1 MDTATALSSNGQKTE
16 AIKQELIDIE
26 VEDFQKIC
34 RTCMSRD
41 KLKGIRDV
49 LNKDGVKLTELFKH
63 YLEVDSI
70 NNQNMPQNICTK
82 CTKEIFK
89 FYVFKQQCLHYDK
102 LFKERLTKKE
112 RLVYEDNDYTNDNKF
127 EILMDD
133 DDDYHDDAD
142 DPPDS
147 PDYYDE
153 EFKPEKPSKSA
164 KPPPADAGDRN
175 DQIKREKADFGEIY
189 DDDEDDEDEEW
200 SEDDEKPLIQTLI
213 KTEDELNCKVCSEEF
228 KTAEE
233 LKAHQEEQNHVAK
246 KKRSN
251 KLKKCKYCDKEVA
264 AYKMR
269 QHLRVHTKEKPFVCK
284 VCGQSFSLAGNL
296 KRHKMI
302 HSGERPHVCQ
312 ICGKGFIQST
322 QLKRHEI
329 GFCDGERRMNPE
341 AGCKICGRIFKR
353 QWAYNLHM
361 QKHDRGDGNVE
372 KEPEVN
378 EEEKPFKCEVCDK
391 GFKTKNYLTAHMV
404 KHGER
409 SFLCSDCGKGF
420 YTNAALVSHLKVHT
434 GVRPYSCIL
443 CSKSFAHSGT
453 YDTHMLGHKGIR
465 PHKCKICD
473 KSFMQAPHLTYHMR
487 THTGERSF
495 VCSFCGKTFALK
507 GNLTVHTRI
516 HTGETP
522 YLCVICN
529 RGFYDSSSLKKH
541 RKSHNNTTVVYRE
554 TDVLT
559 EDDQRTINVCSIC
572 GKIFVDMDDLDKHL
586 RYHKQVNVPVE
597 TIQIV
602 HASNVKEE
610 IAEVPTSE
618 NIVTL

>member
-312 ICGKGFIQST
+312 ICGKGISSKRH
-322 QLKRHEI
+322 LKRHIRLVHDSPKES
-329 GFCDGERRMNPE
+329 NT
-341 AGCKICGRIFKR
+341 CKICGRTFVFAK
-353 QWAYNLHM
+353 AYRTHLL
-361 QKHDRGDGNVE
+361 KHD
-372 KEPEVN
+372 
-378 EEEKPFKCEVCDK
+378 EKPKQ
-391 GFKTKNYLTAHMV
+391 
-404 KHGER
+404 
-409 SFLCSDCGKGF
+409 FLCTFCGK
-420 YTNAALVSHLKVHT
+420 S
-434 GVRPYSCIL
+434 YSRKYYL
-443 CSKSFAHSGT
+443 
-453 YDTHMLGHKGIR
+453 DMHK
-465 PHKCKICD
+465 
-473 KSFMQAPHLTYHMR
+473 R
-487 THTGERSF
+487 THTGSKPHQCHICEKSF
-495 VCSFCGKTFALK
+495 TIYMYLKRHLISHSDEKKFECKICGKKTKTDNALQQHMLLHTGVKPYGCDMCGRYFAVK
-507 GNLTVHTRI
+507 GNLTKHMLVHTI
-516 HTGETP
+516 EKGDKYP
-522 YLCVICN
+522 CGICEQEFSRN
-529 RGFYDSSSLKKH
+529 RDMIKH
-541 RKSHNNTTVVYRE
+541 QKQCSTMY
-554 TDVLT
+554 
-559 EDDQRTINVCSIC
+559 NV
-572 GKIFVDMDDLDKHL
+572 
-586 RYHKQVNVPVE
+586 NA
-597 TIQIV
+597 T
-602 HASNVKEE
+602 
-610 IAEVPTSE
+610 
-618 NIVTL
+618 

>member
-312 ICGKGFIQST
+312 ICGKGFGTTSH
-322 QLKRHEI
+322 LKRHVKTHESRPEKGRHNRESI
-329 GFCDGERRMNPE
+329 NKTCPICGQHFLSNHFFEKHLLRHEKKSKSEESADGENTSHLNVSKP
-341 AGCKICGRIFKR
+341 
-353 QWAYNLHM
+353 
-361 QKHDRGDGNVE
+361 QKGD
-372 KEPEVN
+372 
-378 EEEKPFKCEVCDK
+378 
-391 GFKTKNYLTAHMV
+391 
-404 KHGER
+404 
-409 SFLCSDCGKGF
+409 FLCSECGKSYYSKPYLLIHQKLHKGEKPYSCDICSNRFTQITGLNRHMKSHSNLRPHKCPICGKGF
-420 YTNAALVSHLKVHT
+420 LQATHLKVH
-434 GVRPYSCIL
+434 I
-443 CSKSFAHSGT
+443 
-453 YDTHMLGHKGIR
+453 
-465 PHKCKICD
+465 
-473 KSFMQAPHLTYHMR
+473 R
-487 THTGERSF
+487 THTGEKPYK
-495 VCSFCGKTFALK
+495 CYCGKSFALK
-507 GNLTVHTRI
+507 VNLTSHTRT
-516 HTGETP
+516 HSGEAS
-522 YLCVICN
+522 YLCVICHK
-529 RGFYDSSSLKKH
+529 GFYSSSSLKKH
-541 RKSHNNTTVVYRE
+541 KCNHRDTTVKYGE
-554 TDVLT
+554 TSFVTDGQ
-559 EDDQRTINVCSIC
+559 ETINVCQIC
-572 GKIFVDMDDLDKHL
+572 GKIFADLEDLDKHV
-586 RYHKQVNVPVE
+586 RNHKIVNEPVE
-597 TIQIV
+597 SILLV
-602 HASNVKEE
+602 HDSCVEEE
-610 IAEVPTSE
+610 IAEVPNPES
-618 NIVTL
+618 IVTF

>member
-312 ICGKGFIQST
+312 ICGKDFYT
-322 QLKRHEI
+322 ATHLKTHALTHERPKKI
-329 GFCDGERRMNPE
+329 NKTCQ
-341 AGCKICGRIFKR
+341 ICGQHFKYSAFFER
-353 QWAYNLHM
+353 HLLNH
-361 QKHDRGDGNVE
+361 KSKTERV
-372 KEPEVN
+372 KEPEAN
-378 EEEKPFKCEVCDK
+378 EDESNRQRK
-391 GFKTKNYLTAHMV
+391 KN
-404 KHGER
+404 
-409 SFLCSDCGKGF
+409 FLCSECGKSF
-420 YTNAALVSHLKVHT
+420 YSSTHLLAHQTIHT
-434 GVRPYSCIL
+434 GARPYFCDV
-443 CSKSFAHSGT
+443 CPKTFALGNHF
-453 YDTHMLGHKGIR
+453 DRHMRTHKKLR
-465 PHKCKICD
+465 PHVCPICQ
-473 KSFMQAPHLTYHMR
+473 KAFMQATHLKSHMR
-487 THTGERSF
+487 THTGEKSYR
-495 VCSFCGKTFALK
+495 CSFCGETFASQ
-507 GNLTVHTRI
+507 GNLTIHTRI

-522 YLCVICN
+522 FVCVICDK
-529 RGFYDSSSLKKH
+529 GFHDSSTLKKH
-541 RKSHNNTTVVYRE
+541 RKSHETAAVVYKGTVGVEAEE
-554 TDVLT
+554 T
-559 EDDQRTINVCSIC
+559 IKFCSIC
-572 GKIFVDMDDLDKHL
+572 GKIFDDSDNLNEHMRSHRKI
-586 RYHKQVNVPVE
+586 NAPVE
-597 TIQIV
+597 TIQV
-602 HASNVKEE
+602 VSGYLGDEE
-610 IAEVPTSE
+610 SEDGPALE
-618 NIVTL
+618 NIVILDIVDTYS